1 MPIAFFAVIAALLY
15 LAAAGVQL
23 AHLVQRHRQLSRPV
37 LGMAIIALICH
48 AVVTWDALKAGDGV
62 TFGFYKVLA
71 LSFLA
76 VNVACIA
83 ALLRRPL
90 QNLLVGLLPL
100 SALSI
105 VVATL
110 GPDTSAAR
118 DHIEPGM
125 LMHIGSSIVA
135 YSLLTL
141 AAGQAALLAVQ
152 DRQLRNRNMTG
163 IARSLPPL
171 QLMESMLFELV
182 WVGVAA
188 LTLSILSGVIFME
201 NMFAQH
207 LVHKTVLSLFAWVLF
222 SVLLWGRYRLGWR
235 SQIAVRF
242 TLSGFIFLLL
252 AFFGSKL
259 VLELVLTPG

>member
-15 LAAAGVQL
+15 LAAAGLQL
-23 AHLVQRHRQLSRPV
+23 AHLVQRRRQLSRPV
-37 LGMAIIALICH
+37 LGMAVVALVCH
-48 AVVTWDALKAGDGV
+48 AIVTWDALVVSDGV
-62 TFGFYKVLA
+62 MFGFYKVLA

-76 VNVACIA
+76 VNIACIA

-110 GPDTSAAR
+110 GPATSAAR
-118 DHIEPGM
+118 DHIEPGI
-125 LMHIGSSIVA
+125 LLHIGSSIVA
-135 YSLLTL
+135 YSILTL

-152 DRQLRNRNMTG
+152 DRQLRSRNMMG
-163 IARSLPPL
+163 ITRALPPL

-188 LTLSILSGVIFME
+188 LTLSILSGMIFME

-207 LVHKTVLSLFAWVLF
+207 LVHKTVLSMFAWGLF
-222 SVLLWGRYRLGWR
+222 SILLWGRYQRGWR
-235 SQIAVRF
+235 SRTAVRF
-242 TLSGFIFLLL
+242 TLAGFLLLLL

-259 VLELVLTPG
+259 VLELLLSPS

>member
-15 LAAAGVQL
+15 LAAAGLQL
-23 AHLVQRHRQLSRPV
+23 AHLVQRQRNLSRPV
-37 LGMAIIALICH
+37 LGLTIVALICH
-48 AVVTWDALKAGDGV
+48 AVVTWDALVVNEGV
-62 TFGFYKVLA
+62 TFGIYKVLA

-105 VVATL
+105 VVASL

-135 YSLLTL
+135 YSILTL
-141 AAGQAALLAVQ
+141 AAGQAALLALQ
-152 DRQLRNRNMTG
+152 DRQLRNRNMLG
-163 IARSLPPL
+163 ITRALPPL

-182 WVGVAA
+182 WVGVGA
-188 LTLSILSGVIFME
+188 LTLSILSGMIFMD

-207 LVHKTVLSLFAWVLF
+207 LVHKTILSMVAWLLFT
-222 SVLLWGRYRLGWR
+222 VLLWGRYRLGWR
-235 SQIAVRF
+235 SQTAVRF
-242 TLSGFIFLLL
+242 TLSGFFLLLL
-252 AFFGSKL
+252 AFYGSKL
-259 VLELVLTPG
+259 VLELVLQ

>member
-15 LAAAGVQL
+15 LAAAGLQL
-23 AHLVQRHRQLSRPV
+23 AHLVQRRRHLSRPV
-37 LGMAIIALICH
+37 LGMAMVALVCH
-48 AVVTWDALKAGDGV
+48 AVVTWDALVSSDGLR
-62 TFGFYKVLA
+62 FGFYKVLA

-90 QNLLVGLLPL
+90 QNLLVVLLPL

-105 VVATL
+105 VIGTL

-118 DHIEPGM
+118 GHLEPGM
-125 LMHIGSSIVA
+125 LLHIGSSIVA
-135 YSLLTL
+135 YSVLTL
-141 AAGQAALLAVQ
+141 AAGQAGLLALQ
-152 DRQLRNRNMTG
+152 DRQLRNRNMHG
-163 IARSLPPL
+163 ITRALPPL

-188 LTLSILSGVIFME
+188 LTLSILSGMVFIE

-207 LVHKTVLSLFAWVLF
+207 LVHKTVLSMFAWALF
-222 SVLLWGRYRLGWR
+222 SILLWGRYRLGWR
-235 SQIAVRF
+235 SQTAVRF
-242 TLSGFIFLLL
+242 TLAGFLLLLL

-259 VLELVLTPG
+259 VLELVLAPR

>member
-1 MPIAFFAVIAALLY
+1 MPVASAEPLFRTLY
-15 LAAAGVQL
+15 LAAAGLQL
-23 AHLVQRHRQLSRPV
+23 AHLVQRHRHLSRPV
-37 LGMAIIALICH
+37 LGMTLVALVCH
-48 AVVTWDALKAGDGV
+48 AVVTWDALVVGDGV
-62 TFGFYKVLA
+62 TFGIYKVLA

-76 VNVACIA
+76 VNVACVA

-105 VVATL
+105 VIASL
-110 GPDTSAAR
+110 GPDTSATR

-141 AAGQAALLAVQ
+141 AAGQAALLALQ
-152 DRQLRNRNMTG
+152 DRQLRNRNMLG
-163 IARSLPPL
+163 ITRALPPL

-188 LTLSILSGVIFME
+188 LTLSILSGMIFME

-207 LVHKTVLSLFAWVLF
+207 LVHKTILSMFAWVLF
-222 SVLLWGRYRLGWR
+222 SILLWGRYRRGWR
-235 SQIAVRF
+235 SQTAVRF
-242 TLSGFIFLLL
+242 TIAGFVLLLL
-252 AFFGSKL
+252 AFYGSKL
-259 VLELVLTPG
+259 VLELLLS

>member
-1 MPIAFFAVIAALLY
+1 MSIAFLAVIAALLY
-15 LAAAGVQL
+15 LAAAGLQL
-23 AHLVQRHRQLSRPV
+23 AHLVQRRRRLSRPV
-37 LGMAIIALICH
+37 LGMTVVALICH
-48 AVVTWDALKAGDGV
+48 AIVTWDALVASDGV
-62 TFGFYKVLA
+62 MFGFYKVLA

-76 VNVACIA
+76 VNIACIG

-105 VVATL
+105 VIATL

-118 DHIEPGM
+118 DNLEPGM
-125 LMHIGSSIVA
+125 LLHIGSSIVA
-135 YSLLTL
+135 YSVLTL
-141 AAGQAALLAVQ
+141 AAGQSALLALQ
-152 DRQLRNRNMTG
+152 DRQLRNHNMHG
-163 IARSLPPL
+163 ITRALPPL

-188 LTLSILSGVIFME
+188 LTLSILSGMLFME

-207 LVHKTVLSLFAWVLF
+207 LAHKTVLSLFAWLLF

-235 SQIAVRF
+235 SQTAVRF
-242 TLSGFIFLLL
+242 TLAGFTLLLL

-259 VLELVLTPG
+259 VLELVLTQA